1 MDVGVKN
8 SEIDEHLDLFLN
20 IFTKHLTVKCKHTG
34 KGFY

>member
-1 MDVGVKN
+1 MDVSVKN

-20 IFTKHLTVKCKHTG
+20 IFTKHLIAKCKHTG